1 MASVTLMK
9 GSNKVDGSLKK
20 LVFDF
25 LYKLQEDDTS
35 PGLHIEPMKASKDS
49 RARTGRVNKQYRAV
63 LFRLDAQAEPH
74 YVYIGTWNH
83 DEAIKI
89 AQTSTLSVNPVS
101 GIVELISEPAEEA
114 TAEQKAPAPV
124 SAPEPS
130 APGYVTGLKAAG
142 YTPSY
147 LLTEL
152 GIPER
157 TGTAAIDARSI
168 EAFEAVIEQV
178 PEWQGLVLL
187 DLETGKSL
195 VDVKAEYGI
204 SDYTDD
210 PQKSDDEKIEAQ
222 LKHPASKLE
231 FTYAEGSDELKYVI
245 DNESFEDW
253 LVFLHPA
260 QHQYAVRDRN
270 GSFRLSGG
278 AGTGK
283 TVVAVHRAKQLAVQ
297 YPDSHILLTTFTKTL
312 AENLAQ
318 NLGRL
323 DPALKQSEKIAQTGV
338 TVSGI
343 DSVAAQV
350 WSKAD
355 PSAQKAALEH
365 VLGVSEADI
374 KHRSGSGEW
383 DEVLS
388 QIDHNLDPSLANAS
402 FLGQEYLSIVLANG
416 VVDRDA
422 YLTVSRAGRGTALNR
437 MKRVEVWKVIEA
449 YRRMCRSKGAVS
461 YAELAALAAA
471 VLDYQAATGHGR
483 LFDHVIVDEAQDF
496 HAGHWL
502 LLRALVAAGAND
514 LFIAEDSHQRI
525 YGQKVP
531 LSRFGIQIVGRSRRL
546 TLNYRTTAQNLAFAV
561 SLLSGTAFT
570 DLEGEEEK
578 SSDYS
583 SARSGPAPKL
593 ESESSLTAELDS
605 AAKWVNAWADEDSL
619 ALENI
624 GILVRSGKLADL
636 VVSGLE
642 ERGVPIQKIAGD
654 KAIHAGSPVVMTMH
668 RAKGMEFA
676 KVLLFGIG
684 ESNMPM
690 QWALKDLGEAE
701 RNDALLQERS
711 LLYVAATRA
720 RDELV
725 VSWSGKASD
734 LLGVD
739 G

>member
-9 GSNKVDGSLKK
+9 GSNKIDGSLKK

-25 LYKLQEDDTS
+25 LYKLQEDDSS
-35 PGLHIEPMKASKDS
+35 PGLHIEPTRSCKDS
-49 RARTGRVNKQYRAV
+49 RARTGRVNQQYRAV
-63 LFRLDAQAEPH
+63 LFKLDAQAEPH

-89 AQTSTLSVNPVS
+89 AKTTTLTVNPVS
-101 GIVELISEPAEEA
+101 GIVELISEPAEDA
-114 TAEQKAPAPV
+114 TAEPKAPAPV
-124 SAPEPS
+124 SVPEPS
-130 APGYVTGLKAAG
+130 TPAHVTALKAAG
-142 YTPSY
+142 YTPPY
-147 LLTEL
+147 LLSEL

-157 TGTAAIDARSI
+157 TGAAAIDARSI
-168 EAFEAVIEQV
+168 EAFEALIEQV

-187 DLETGKSL
+187 DLESGKSL

-204 SDYTDD
+204 GDYTDD
-210 PQKSDDEKIEAQ
+210 PGKSDDEKIEAQ

-231 FTYAEGSDELKYVI
+231 FTYAEGTDELQYVI

-260 QHQYAVRDRN
+260 QQQYAARDRN

-283 TVVAVHRAKQLAVQ
+283 TVVAIHRAKNLAHQ
-297 YPDSHILLTTFTKTL
+297 YPDSRILLTTFTKTL

-323 DPALKQSEKIAQTGV
+323 DPSLKQSEKLGLTPM

-350 WSKAD
+350 WLKAD
-355 PSAQKAALEH
+355 STAQKAAMEL
-365 VLGVSEADI
+365 VLGVSEAET
-374 KHRSGSGEW
+374 KHRSGSAEW

-388 QIDHNLDPSLANAS
+388 QMDHKLDPSLANAS

-416 VVDRDA
+416 VVDRDT
-422 YLTVSRAGRGTALNR
+422 YLSVSRAGRGTALNR
-437 MKRVEVWKVIEA
+437 MKRVEVWKVIEG

-461 YAELAALAAA
+461 YAEVTALAAA
-471 VLDYQAATGHGR
+471 VLDQQAASGKGR
-483 LFDHVIVDEAQDF
+483 QFNHVIVDEAQDF

-502 LLRALVAAGAND
+502 LLRALVQPGPND

-561 SLLSGTAFT
+561 NLLSGIAFT

-605 AAKWVNAWADEDSL
+605 AARWVNAWANEQGL

-642 ERGVPIQKIAGD
+642 ERGIATQKIAGD
-654 KAIHAGSPVVMTMH
+654 KSVHAGSPVVMTMH

-734 LLGVD
+734 LLGVS